1 MLRDDFHILGYMY
14 GSLVAHASEKWK
26 HDKHIQVGT
35 IQVDRIVLQLL
46 LFGTEN
52 N

>member
-1 MLRDDFHILGYMY
+1 MLRDDLHNLGYMY

-26 HDKHIQVGT
+26 HDKHIQVGI
-35 IQVDRIVLQLL
+35 IQVDRKVMQLL
-46 LFGTEN
+46 LLGTEN